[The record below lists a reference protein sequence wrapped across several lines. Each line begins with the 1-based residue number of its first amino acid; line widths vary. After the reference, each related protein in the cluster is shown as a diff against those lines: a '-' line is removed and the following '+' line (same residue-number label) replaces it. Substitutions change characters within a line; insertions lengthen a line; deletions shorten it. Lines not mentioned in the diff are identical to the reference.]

1 MFISVWWVQCF
12 GKRNSLFWNELDASW
27 PEGGDPMAA
36 ILKDFFNIVITMSI
50 CAPCLNDVLPLSMSL
65 RRSEDCNDELLIA
78 RLRASFSVARFWMGD
93 RCVGRNGEHNLN
105 APRQTRLIVLFER
118 MYALKCE
125 SVDSQFGRSP
135 IYIWV
140 FPEMAYTKFM
150 ITCMLH
156 FRESYPESCPRIIPA
171 NHTTNHT
178 HDFNKGGRN
187 IPRNIPPKHTSET
200 YLESYPLMQH
210 ALLGTEFSERAIY
223 IHRTSRISFF
233 VKYQCTCWLSSYPGY
248 QFVIPCFLISFGALS
263 VGIPWTVQ
271 MGVARFY
278 SFLPKAHLRSSPH
291 WSFAISSLLGLW
303 KMWQKRILTPMK
315 SDGMYSVCTGMC
327 RWFSFPTSKS
337 VVHGNEKHG
346 QKDVP
351 KG

>member
-135 IYIWV
+135 IYI
-140 FPEMAYTKFM
+140 
-150 ITCMLH
+150 
-156 FRESYPESCPRIIPA
+156 
-171 NHTTNHT
+171 
-178 HDFNKGGRN
+178 
-187 IPRNIPPKHTSET
+187 
-200 YLESYPLMQH
+200 
-210 ALLGTEFSERAIY
+210 Y

-327 RWFSFPTSKS
+327 RWFSFPTSKL
-337 VVHGNEKHG
+337 VVHGNQKHG
-346 QKDVP
+346 QKHVP